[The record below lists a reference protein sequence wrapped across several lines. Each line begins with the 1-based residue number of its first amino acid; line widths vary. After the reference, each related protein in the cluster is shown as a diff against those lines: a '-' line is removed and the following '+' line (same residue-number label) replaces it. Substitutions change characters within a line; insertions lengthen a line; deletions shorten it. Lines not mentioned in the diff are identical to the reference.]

1 MLTSAAELQATLA
14 AGSPVTVL
22 DVRWSL
28 AGPPG
33 RLDYEAGH
41 IASAAFVDLDR
52 DLSAPAGAGG
62 RHPLPAASDFG
73 EAMRRLGVR
82 ASVPVVIY
90 DSGDSTSASRCWWL
104 LEYFGHDQVSILDGG
119 LAAWTAAGGSL
130 EAGEQEL
137 RPPGDFEA
145 VAGHL
150 RLLDADGAAALAGNG
165 ILLDA
170 RPAPRYRGE
179 VEPYDP
185 VAGHIP
191 GAVSAPTAENLGT
204 DLRWRPPKELRERF
218 AQLGI
223 GASGE
228 ADISGHTPQPTTR
241 AHAGAGPRA
250 GVGVYC
256 GSGVTAAHEVF
267 ALRLAGIDAALYVG
281 SWSEW
286 SQDASRPVAVGDEP
300 G

>member
-1 MLTSAAELQATLA
+1 MLTTAAELQAVLLA
-14 AGSPVTVL
+14 GAPVTIL
-22 DVRWSL
+22 DVRWRL
-28 AGPPG
+28 GGPPG

-41 IASAAFVDLDR
+41 IASAAYVDLDR

-62 RHPLPAASDFG
+62 RHPLPSAAAFG
-73 EAMRRLGVR
+73 EAIRRLGVCT
-82 ASVPVVIY
+82 SVPVVVY
-90 DSGDSTSASRCWWL
+90 DSGDSTSAARCWWL

-130 EAGEQEL
+130 EAGEQAAK
-137 RPPGDFEA
+137 PAGDFEPA
-145 VAGHL
+145 PGHL
-150 RLLDADGAAALAGNG
+150 PLLDADGAAALAGDG

-170 RPAPRYRGE
+170 RPATRYRGE

-191 GAVSAPTAENLGT
+191 GAVSAPTVDNLGS
-204 DLRWRPPKELRERF
+204 DFRWRSAHELRERF

-223 GASGE
+223 AAPGA
-228 ADISGHTPQPTTR
+228 ADV
-241 AHAGAGPRA
+241 AGQAGRPPGTV

-286 SQDASRPVAVGDEP
+286 SQDSSRPVATGCEP

>member
-104 LEYFGHDQVSILDGG
+104 LEYFGHGAVTVLNGG
-119 LAAWTAAGGSL
+119 MAAWRAAGGPTESGP
-130 EAGEQEL
+130 AGL
-137 RPPGDFEA
+137 TAPGDFQP
-145 VAGHL
+145 VPGGL
-150 RLLDADGAAALAGNG
+150 PLLDADGAAALARAGV
-165 ILLDA
+165 LLDA
-170 RPAPRYRGE
+170 RPLARYRGDT
-179 VEPYDP
+179 EPYDP

-191 GAVSAPTAENLGT
+191 GSMSAPTSENVDHTGRFRSP
-204 DLRWRPPKELRERF
+204 DELRARF
-218 AQLGI
+218 AAI
-223 GASGE
+223 GVNNDA
-228 ADISGHTPQPTTR
+228 TPV
-241 AHAGAGPRA
+241 GA
-250 GVGVYC
+250 YC
-256 GSGVTAAHEVF
+256 GSGVTAAHEVL
-267 ALRLAGIDAALYVG
+267 ALRLAGVGAALYVG

-286 SQDASRPVAVGDEP
+286 SRDSARPVATGSEP